1 MQNSNIKA
9 AIDEHVVTNIKQAI
23 GGLVS
28 DSHPC
33 RVTYEQLLS
42 FPLPLQTFR
51 FPITQ
56 YVE

>member
-9 AIDEHVVTNIKQAI
+9 AMEYVITNIKHAI